1 MDIPRYPNFLR
12 SKLTQEMRLSL
23 VVLAVLALLPLG
35 ISSPYWLGVLI
46 VSMYFAMLS
55 CGWNLLAGYTGQF
68 SLAPAAFAMLGGY
81 TTGLLAYHWKVPLWI
96 GLPMSVVVPG
106 LIGLVLGR
114 IVLRLSGPYLALT
127 TLSFAEIVRL
137 VIYNSIGFT
146 RGDQGL
152 NVPGLMDSRLGYYYL
167 FLAALS
173 VVILL
178 VFVMLRSPTGR
189 FLQAIRDDEIGAASR
204 GVDVVRAKTLAFLA
218 SCAICGFAGGL
229 YGTFAQLVSPELGLI
244 SQTGIVIA
252 MVVIG
257 GMGTLVGPLIGAML
271 VYVAS
276 EMLRDVGNIQMIVFA
291 LLVIV
296 FARFFREGLWGLARQ
311 AAARWR
317 GATPAVAKGA

>member
-1 MDIPRYPNFLR
+1 MDIPRHPNFLR
-12 SKLTQEMRLSL
+12 SKLTHEMRLSL

-46 VSMYFAMLS
+46 VSMYFAMLA

-81 TTGLLAYHWKVPLWI
+81 TTALLAYHWKVPLWI
-96 GLPMSVVVPG
+96 GLPMSVVVPA

-137 VIYNSIGFT
+137 VIYNSIEFT

-152 NVPGLMDSRLGYYYL
+152 NVPGLMDSRMGYYYL

-173 VVILL
+173 GVTLC
-178 VFVMLRSPTGR
+178 VFLMLRSPTGR

-229 YGTFAQLVSPELGLI
+229 YGTFAQLVSPELGLL

-311 AAARWR
+311 AVTRRRTAPPTA
-317 GATPAVAKGA
+317 AKGA

>member
-1 MDIPRYPNFLR
+1 MPIPRHPNFLR
-12 SKLTQEMRLSL
+12 SKLTQEMRLSI
-23 VVLAVLALLPLG
+23 AVLAALALVP
-35 ISSPYWLGVLI
+35 IVVSSPYWLGVLI

-55 CGWNLLAGYTGQF
+55 TGWNLLAGYTGQF

-81 TTGLLAYHWKVPLWI
+81 TTGLLAWHWNVPLAI
-96 GLPMSVVVPG
+96 GLPMSFIVPG

-137 VIYNSIGFT
+137 IIYNSIDFT

-152 NVPGLMDSRLGYYYL
+152 NVPALMDSRIGNYYL
-167 FLAALS
+167 FLVVLAA
-173 VVILL
+173 VTAGVFLL
-178 VFVMLRSPTGR
+178 LRSRIGR

-204 GVDVVRAKTLAFLA
+204 GVDVVQAKTIAFLV
-218 SCAICGFAGGL
+218 SCSICGLAGGL

-244 SQTGIVIA
+244 AQTGIVIA

-257 GMGTLVGPLIGAML
+257 GMGTLVGPLIGAVL

-276 EMLRDVGNIQMIVFA
+276 ELLRDVGNIQMIVFA
-291 LLVIV
+291 ILVIV

-311 AAARWR
+311 AMARRRDAA
-317 GATPAVAKGA
+317 GAKGA